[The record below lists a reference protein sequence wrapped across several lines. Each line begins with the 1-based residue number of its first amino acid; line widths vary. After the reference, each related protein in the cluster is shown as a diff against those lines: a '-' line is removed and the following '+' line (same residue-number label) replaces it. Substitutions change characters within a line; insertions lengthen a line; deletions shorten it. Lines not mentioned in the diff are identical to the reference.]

1 LVAPAFGSV
10 GQNTPKP
17 TGEGKMKVSVI
28 VPTRNGGRYLE
39 RLFKSLG
46 EQTVKPVQ
54 MLVVDSSSDDDT
66 NYICKAF
73 GADFIQID
81 AETFDHGGTRN
92 LAASRAIGDIFV
104 FMTQDTLFENNECLK
119 NLISPLK
126 NPIIAASYGRQIHD
140 EDTNHVEAF
149 AKSFNYPSVKM
160 IKGIDDLPKLGVK
173 TFFFSNACSAIKKRA
188 YEEIGGF
195 PERTIM
201 NEDMFLAAKLLQ
213 RGYKIAYQ
221 SDAVVYHSHHYSLAT
236 QFKRY
241 FDIGVFFNRN
251 RWIKEIAKSEREG
264 VRYLKE
270 EIRFLS
276 ANGQKNLIP
285 YALAD
290 TTVRFLGYRM
300 GLLEE
305 NLPFSL
311 KKKVSLN
318 KNFWKHTSSLK
329 YHHD

>member
-1 LVAPAFGSV
+1 
-10 GQNTPKP
+10 
-17 TGEGKMKVSVI
+17 MKVSVI

-39 RLFKSLG
+39 RLFKTLG
-46 EQTVKPVQ
+46 EQTFKPIQ
-54 MLVVDSSSDDDT
+54 ILVVDSSSEDDT
-66 NYICKAF
+66 PTICKAF

-81 AETFDHGGTRN
+81 AKTFDHGGTRN
-92 LAASRAIGDIFV
+92 LAVSRVTGDVFV
-104 FMTQDTLFENNECLK
+104 FMTQDASFENKECLK

-126 NPIIAASYGRQIHD
+126 HPTTAASYGRQISD
-140 EDTNHVEAF
+140 ENANPIEAF
-149 AKSFNYPSVKM
+149 AKFFNYPSMEM
-160 IKGIDDLPKLGVK
+160 IKGIEDLPKLGVR

-188 YEEIGGF
+188 YEEVGGF

-213 RGYKIAYQ
+213 RGYKIAYRA
-221 SDAVVYHSHHYSLAT
+221 DAVVYHSHHYSLAA

-251 RWIKEIAKSEREG
+251 RWIKDMAKSEREG

-276 ANGQKNLIP
+276 ANGQKSWIP
-285 YALAD
+285 LAIAD
-290 TTVRFLGYRM
+290 ITGRFLGYRT

-305 NLPFSL
+305 SLPL
-311 KKKVSLN
+311 VIKKKLSFN
-318 KNFWKHTSSLK
+318 KNFWEDGASSSGLR
-329 YHHD
+329 